1 MGENR
6 VKRSTF
12 FLSSIAFLTLS
23 YLNADPD
30 NPIFRESIEL
40 RQIADYWKEQEYTLA
55 KERIYQFLEIYPTT
69 VFKEQLYA
77 MLADL
82 FVKEKNY
89 LAAIDFYQ
97 KIPFEKKSQ
106 TSFFHYV
113 YSLYQLGLWEEVIV
127 QVKLGS

>member
-6 VKRSTF
+6 VKRNTF
-12 FLSSIAFLTLS
+12 LLSIILLASS
-23 YLNADPD
+23 YLHADQDDPV
-30 NPIFRESIEL
+30 FRESIEL

-55 KERIYQFLEIYPTT
+55 KERIYQFLETYPTT

-97 KIPFEKKSQ
+97 KIPSEKNLKP
-106 TSFFHYV
+106 V
-113 YSLYQLGLWEEVIV
+113 YFTISIV
-127 QVKLGS
+127 SIN